1 MIFGIDFSVINVYDD
16 IQISISKN
24 TRVGQRI
31 VREPG
36 EGRTTDEAGNAL
48 HETHP
53 THNFLVST
61 DNNYFLLEGSVK
73 VRYEW
78 QEGDNFQD
86 SNIDTFIV
94 ESEKHPE
101 HHRCTYETGSGYMQG
116 TAVLGTTPCDWKTSP
131 VSYEPDNSKTILEI
145 MEDDTR
151 ILCPMQYEKG
161 WSFLKADVSPGASI
175 AATKSGDKCYIVFGQ
190 NCSIDDQTVTKNTV
204 KKLTSASVTIK
215 NESEKLCRLVKIYK

>member
-1 MIFGIDFSVINVYDD
+1 MIFGIDFDVINVNDD

-24 TRVGQRI
+24 TLVGQRI

-78 QEGDNFQD
+78 SDGDGFSDANVDAFKTVAEQ
-86 SNIDTFIV
+86 
-94 ESEKHPE
+94 HPE
-101 HHRCTYETGSGYMQG
+101 HARSNPEFGSGYMQG
-116 TAVLGTTPCDWKTSP
+116 IAVLGTTSCDWKTSP

-161 WSFLKADVSPGASI
+161 WNFKKADVADGASI
-175 AATKSGDKCYIVFGQ
+175 TATKEGTNCYIVFGQ
-190 NCSIDDQTVTKNTV
+190 DCTVDSAAVDKNSV
-204 KKLTSASVTIK
+204 KKLTSDSVSIE
-215 NESEKLCRLVKIYK
+215 NNSGKLCRLVKIYK